1 MHDARFFATDAPP
14 VLPDRHGDIPMIS
27 AMKSYVRVVDRMNY
41 LIGRVVMYGIF
52 VMVGILMWSTISK
65 VTSIPSLWTLEMAQY
80 AMVAYYL
87 VGGPY
92 SMQLQANIRMDLF
105 YHSWSD
111 RKKAQVDAFTVL
123 FLMFY
128 LSVLLYG
135 GIEST
140 LYSYEYGQR
149 SPSAWRPY
157 IWPVK
162 LIMVTGIFLMLLQSV
177 SEFFKDIFKLRG
189 EVN

>member
-1 MHDARFFATDAPP
+1 M
-14 VLPDRHGDIPMIS
+14 MS
-27 AMKSYVRVVDRMNY
+27 AMKRYVSVVDRMNY

-52 VMVGILMWSTISK
+52 VMVGILMWSTLSK
-65 VTSIPSLWTLEMAQY
+65 VTDIPSLWTLEMAQY

-92 SMQLQANIRMDLF
+92 SMQLKANIRMDLF

-111 RKKAQVDAFTVL
+111 RKKAQVDAFTIM
-123 FLMFY
+123 FLIFY
-128 LSVLLYG
+128 LGVLLYG

-189 EVN
+189 EVS

>member
-1 MHDARFFATDAPP
+1 
-14 VLPDRHGDIPMIS
+14 MIS
-27 AMKSYVRVVDRMNY
+27 AMKSYVRVVDRLNY

-52 VMVGILMWSTISK
+52 VMVAILMWSTLSK

-92 SMQLQANIRMDLF
+92 SMQLNANIRMDLF

-111 RKKAQVDAFTVL
+111 RKKAQVDAFTIL
-123 FLMFY
+123 FLIFY
-128 LSVLLYG
+128 LGVLLYG
-135 GIEST
+135 GIDST
-140 LYSYEYGQR
+140 IYSYEYGQR

-162 LIMVTGIFLMLLQSV
+162 VIMVTGIFLMLLQSI
-177 SEFFKDIFKLRG
+177 SEFFKDIFTLRG
-189 EVN
+189 EVS

>member
-1 MHDARFFATDAPP
+1 
-14 VLPDRHGDIPMIS
+14 MIS
-27 AMKSYVRVVDRMNY
+27 AMKSYVRVVDRLNY

-52 VMVGILMWSTISK
+52 VMVAILMWSTISK

-92 SMQLQANIRMDLF
+92 SMQLKANIRMDLF

-111 RKKAQVDAFTVL
+111 RKKAQVDAFTIL
-123 FLMFY
+123 FLIFY
-128 LSVLLYG
+128 LGVLLYG

-162 LIMVTGIFLMLLQSV
+162 VIMVIGIFLMLLQSI

-189 EVN
+189 EVS

>member
-1 MHDARFFATDAPP
+1 
-14 VLPDRHGDIPMIS
+14 MIS
-27 AMKSYVRVVDRMNY
+27 AMKSYVRVVDRLNY

-52 VMVGILMWSTISK
+52 VMVAILMWSTISK

-92 SMQLQANIRMDLF
+92 SMQLKANIRMDLF

-111 RKKAQVDAFTVL
+111 RKKAQVDAFTIL
-123 FLMFY
+123 FLIFY
-128 LSVLLYG
+128 LGVLLYG

-162 LIMVTGIFLMLLQSV
+162 VIMVVGIFLMLLQSI

-189 EVN
+189 EVS